1 MESVLT
7 FSGFFFAR
15 IFTSLV
21 SSCIEK
27 CKRWE
32 RAATPRGFAL
42 QALCVVIIVR
52 SISLDNQCLITIK
65 R

>member
-1 MESVLT
+1 MKSVLT

-27 CKRWE
+27 HQRWDP
-32 RAATPRGFAL
+32 AAPPCGYAL
-42 QALCVVIIVR
+42 QTLCVVIIVR